1 MRSIILSL
9 LVFFFCVSFANAQ
22 DTADF
27 FNKDQANKIQPKAP
41 YNLRDHLFTG
51 GNFGLQFGTVTLI
64 DVSPVLGYKITP
76 KFNIGLGVTYIHFR
90 DSRYK
95 PIFVQ
100 NIYGARA
107 LARYFVLPNLFA
119 HVEYEGLHSQWEP
132 YKPAFTIYNFL
143 AGGGYR
149 QAISDHL
156 FLDAMLLWN
165 FNTTYTLYNNPIIR
179 IGFNFG
185 L

>member
-1 MRSIILSL
+1 LSC
-9 LVFFFCVSFANAQ
+9 FSFAIAQ
-22 DTADF
+22 DTTDF
-27 FNKDQANKIQPKAP
+27 FNQEQARKSEPKP
-41 YNLRDHLFTG
+41 PFNLKDHLFTG

-64 DVSPVLGYKITP
+64 DVSPVIGYKITP
-76 KFNIGLGVTYIHFR
+76 KFNIGFGITYIHFR
-90 DSRYK
+90 DSRN
-95 PIFVQ
+95 PIYVQ

-107 LARYFVLPNLFA
+107 LARYFILPNLFA
-119 HVEYEGLHSQWEP
+119 HAEYEGLHSQWEA

-149 QAISDHL
+149 QAISEHL

-165 FNTTYTLYNNPIIR
+165 FTPTIYTPYNNPIIR
-179 IGFNFG
+179 IGFNLG